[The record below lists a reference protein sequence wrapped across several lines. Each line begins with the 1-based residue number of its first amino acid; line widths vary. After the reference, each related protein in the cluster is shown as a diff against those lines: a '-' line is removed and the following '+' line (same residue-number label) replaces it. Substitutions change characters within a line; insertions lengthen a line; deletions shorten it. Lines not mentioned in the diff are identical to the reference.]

1 MSTLV
6 QPVGLEREVAGTSS
20 PVMGMVLFV
29 AGEAMFFAAFF
40 AAYFSLRAAAAVWPP
55 TDITPPEITIPAILT
70 TILIA
75 SSVVIQFAVRA
86 ARRGKITQAQVLIA
100 ITALM
105 GICFLGLQAYDYSR
119 LTFGIKDGI
128 YPSLFYVMTGLH
140 MAHVV
145 AGVVLLLLVGAQ
157 SLNKETQWAQH
168 ETLQA
173 AAIYWDFVDVVWVL
187 LFIVF
192 YVAVPR

>member
-1 MSTLV
+1 MSAAE
-6 QPVGLEREVAGTSS
+6 QPVSLERPIAGTSS

-40 AAYFSLRAAAAVWPP
+40 AAYFSIRSSARVWPP
-55 TDITPPEITIPAILT
+55 TNITPPELTIPAILT
-70 TILIA
+70 TILVA
-75 SSVVIQFAVRA
+75 SSFVIQFAVRA
-86 ARRGKITQAQVLIA
+86 ARRGKIKQAQVLIA
-100 ITALM
+100 ITVLM

-145 AGVVLLLLVGAQ
+145 GGVILLALVGAQ
-157 SLNKETQWAQH
+157 SLNEETRWARH

-173 AAIYWDFVDVVWVL
+173 GAIYWDFVDVVWVL